1 MTKMLDTYIFA
12 SHVFDGPPFV
22 MPSLVQNFLIVTDIT
37 NMLVKIVAMNR
48 KPENIK
54 YVWPLA
60 GQVKIKPYV
69 GKAQIFHFFKA

>member
-1 MTKMLDTYIFA
+1 MKVKQKVRKKLITKMLDTYIFA

-48 KPENIK
+48 EPESIK
-54 YVWPLA
+54 YVWVLSNAPLRP
-60 GQVKIKPYV
+60 G
-69 GKAQIFHFFKA
+69 